1 MSQASEDVP
10 FAPESLFAGA
20 AHDGNVQQ
28 LDCGAS
34 FEAPVAA
41 LRQPDGAHPALADE
55 RQQPVRAKDESRQ
68 RWRGEHPYL
77 DNAVEKPRGFNRFVF
92 AKKHLQMG
100 GNVGIPRAERCQPRR
115 PLLPVQLQRLV
126 QVRTH
131 PSPEVGIKL
140 SHAVAF

>member
-1 MSQASEDVP
+1 MRYQSQW
-10 FAPESLFAGA
+10 L
-20 AHDGNVQQ
+20 
-28 LDCGAS
+28 
-34 FEAPVAA
+34 
-41 LRQPDGAHPALADE
+41 
-55 RQQPVRAKDESRQ
+55 K

-77 DNAVEKPRGFNRFVF
+77 DNAVEKPRDFNRFVF

-115 PLLPVQLQRLV
+115 SLVPVQLQRLV